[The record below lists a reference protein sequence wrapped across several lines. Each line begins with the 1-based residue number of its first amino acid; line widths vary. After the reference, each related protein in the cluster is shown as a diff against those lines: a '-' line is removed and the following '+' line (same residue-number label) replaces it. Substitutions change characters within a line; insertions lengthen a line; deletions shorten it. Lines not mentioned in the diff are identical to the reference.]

1 MKQKIAAEA
10 ISGQNSVI
18 DFQAMP
24 FVIFSDPEVAYTG
37 LTEKEAKE
45 KIRKYPVVFHSK
57 QNARAL
63 SVSDADGFVQVV
75 AEKNTKRVLE
85 YRWLDQVFLSDC
97 RGCFAIEAGAN
108 AEDLSLTIHA
118 HPTLPETLMEAAE
131 GVMGHATHML
141 NKKQ

>member
-1 MKQKIAAEA
+1 M

-45 KIRKYPVVFHSK
+45 KGYETVSSRFPF
-57 QNARAL
+57 QANARAL

-75 AEKNTKRVLE
+75 AEKNTKRVLGVQMVGPE
-85 YRWLDQVFLSDC
+85 VSSLI
-97 RGCFAIEAGAN
+97 AEAVLRLRLGQMRKILA
-108 AEDLSLTIHA
+108 LRFMLI
-118 HPTLPETLMEAAE
+118 LPYQRHLW
-131 GVMGHATHML
+131 
-141 NKKQ
+141 KQQKV